1 MKAKEE
7 WEFVKKIPKRIPAH
21 MISNIVCGVILF
33 GMISFGIVFLNEK
46 IDIVEDKINKVYKV
60 IKNDYED
67 DLK

>member
-1 MKAKEE
+1 
-7 WEFVKKIPKRIPAH
+7 

-46 IDIVEDKINKVYKV
+46 IDIVEDKVNKVYKV
-60 IKNDYED
+60 IRNDYED